1 MPKMLSKKCA
11 CSGNDILYFDFK
23 ILDELLKNE
32 ETNNSD
38 FINEMIQTAKGGKA
52 NYLGLFDEYGVK
64 VNNRSLEK
72 LNCKVVVDEDTGRLR
87 LISKKHFKK

>member
-1 MPKMLSKKCA
+1 MLSKKCP

-23 ILDELLKNE
+23 ILDDILDGE
-32 ETNNSD
+32 ETNSN
-38 FINEMIQTAKGGKA
+38 FINAMIQTAKGGKA
-52 NYLGLFDEYGVK
+52 NYLGLFDELGVK

-72 LNCKVVVDEDTGRLR
+72 LNCKVVVDEDTGKLR